1 MSRAHAIAVRDGGE
15 ALHMNTEKSGERGGL
30 DLADLWEALSDMG
43 YRAMMLTELFTGRR
57 R

>member
-1 MSRAHAIAVRDGGE
+1 MGRADTVAVRDGGE